1 MKCKKLLSGLIA
13 GAMTLSMV
21 NIAMAAENDCLAE
34 YKFPTSSGVWPFAT
48 FGNKVALS
56 NTEENTV
63 THTADGTGS
72 LVAVPTIS
80 EPSSLADSV
89 AYVDIS
95 KLGKGK
101 VYEAKAYVKLDSA
114 AEGAQIKFVPINS
127 HFNFLNSDSQH
138 TRAYYYAAKELKWAD
153 VTTEWQ
159 EITLKFVAQSD
170 VELIGFGFKGG
181 TANSTTYY
189 IDDITI
195 RELSVKEATEH
206 LKSYNSYTSAA
217 NRTVKTY
224 AQRYDKSN
232 TVKKQFSGLDIQ
244 KTKNVLAVG
253 DTVDLE
259 AYIQNSGAK
268 SASQLT
274 RTKLT
279 EYSKVS
285 AVSEDERIASYSDG
299 KITGNNV
306 GNTVITFSYTADDNT
321 TATQKLLV
329 TVHPGNDDIYTSD
342 NSDKLV
348 TVLDDDGDEAQYTLA
363 QIVADQAF
371 AQKVSVPANK
381 PAVISY
387 RQYWTGD
394 ISDIPSLSV
403 MLGNRELRIPDA
415 DGNGSVK
422 YPYDERNYDNKWT
435 APLEGLNQFNFGK
448 KIENSTGLCAGWN
461 NIDIVLSYPKYVQ
474 TAYPEEDVSQ
484 WVYVELYINGEKF
497 FIKDRD
503 WKIEN
508 SNLSLCFG
516 TPNQYGLSF
525 PGMLIDDVNI
535 VSMTAAPKILST
547 NITDNAVLSTLD
559 NITFNFSQS
568 VTLGEN
574 AFTLKKG
581 NEAVEIST
589 LRSKDG
595 YNVAI
600 QPIGG
605 FEPNSAYTLEID
617 STAVTSAGLE
627 LMTDKTSYSFTT
639 DSTYASDIIGNGYKL
654 VNSQY
659 DMIANGKYELLN
671 ATGEKNGSELV
682 ISPNTQTSESQK
694 EGYGLVKFVTD
705 DTFKTWDSAYAPD
718 AYIIEMGISKY
729 SIKEA
734 DGSAVTLADNFRI
747 DGETDSG
754 ASGIWSYVGAY
765 GSYNFGVSGYDR
777 DKNTASGGNS
787 TFDDNGNVKTKGWSI
802 DEKQPLQIRIVAK
815 INKDT
820 NTLTQTVY
828 AYKDGEL
835 IGEYTAENTALA
847 TINKSNGACGEILDG
862 KYISGIA
869 LNTNRLIGDDLLAG
883 STVTLDNV
891 NIFAVQTVAEE
902 EKDFAVENVTV
913 KDSDGSAV
921 TADSLAGKTV
931 TVSYTLKNNNKAEN
945 QSYITTA
952 AVYDSTNKLV
962 AVDVAKSG
970 MVAKGSTTDTI
981 TNTLDLTALSQDG
994 SYTLKL
1000 FVWDGFTAASPLTDV
1015 IYPAAN

>member
-21 NIAMAAENDCLAE
+21 NFAMAAENDYLAE

-63 THTADGTGS
+63 THTNDGTGS

-80 EPSSLADSV
+80 APTKLSESV
-89 AYVDIS
+89 AYVDVS
-95 KLGKGK
+95 QLGKGK
-101 VYEAKAYVKLDSA
+101 VYEAKAYVKLDSS
-114 AEGAQIKFVPINS
+114 AEDAQIKFLPIGNS
-127 HFNFLNSDSQH
+127 MTFDNSDATN
-138 TRAYYYAAKELKWAD
+138 TRAYYYAAKEIEWKN
-153 VTTEWQ
+153 VTTDWQ

-170 VELIGFGFKGG
+170 LNLIGFHFKGG
-181 TANSTTYY
+181 TAASTTYY

-195 RELSVKEATEH
+195 RELSAKEATEH
-206 LKSYNSYTSAA
+206 LKSYSSYTTVKGQ
-217 NRTVKTY
+217 TVKTY
-224 AQRYDKSN
+224 AERYDKTKTAAGRMINDN
-232 TVKKQFSGLDIQ
+232 TTFSGLDVQ
-244 KTKNVLAVG
+244 KTKNVLTVG
-253 DTVDLE
+253 EEATLE
-259 AYIQNSGAK
+259 AYIQNSDAA
-268 SASQLT
+268 SASELK

-279 EYSKVS
+279 EYSKITAVS
-285 AVSEDERIASYSDG
+285 ADEKIASYSDG
-299 KITGNNV
+299 KITANSV
-306 GNTVITFSYTADDNT
+306 GNTIITFTYTADDGK
-321 TATQKLLV
+321 TATQKLFV
-329 TVHPGNDDIYTSD
+329 TVHPGNDDMFTSE

-363 QIVADQAF
+363 QLGTHEAF
-371 AQKVSVPANK
+371 TEKVNVPANK

-387 RQYWTGD
+387 RQYWTGVID
-394 ISDIPSLSV
+394 DLNSLSV
-403 MLGNRELRIPDA
+403 QLGNREIMIPY
-415 DGNGSVK
+415 GGSISH
-422 YPYDERNYDNKWT
+422 PYQANTILT
-435 APLEGLNQFNFGK
+435 APASNQNNWGYVTRSGLRR
-448 KIENSTGLCAGWN
+448 GWN
-461 NIDIVLSYPKYVQ
+461 NFDIVLSYPKNVQ
-474 TAYPEEDVSQ
+474 SYYPDEDTSK
-484 WVYVELYINGEKF
+484 WMYVELYINGELFYAVCDK
-497 FIKDRD
+497 D
-503 WKIEN
+503 WKLETDT
-508 SNLSLCFG
+508 LTFCYG
-516 TPNQYGLSF
+516 QPGQYRAST
-525 PGMLIDDVNI
+525 PGMLIDDVKI
-535 VSMTAAPKILST
+535 VSMTATPKILST

-581 NEAVEIST
+581 DEAVEIST

-659 DMIANGKYELLN
+659 DMIASGRYELLN
-671 ATGEKNGSELV
+671 AAGAKNGSELV

-694 EGYGLVKFVTD
+694 EGYGLVSFATD

-718 AYIIEMGISKY
+718 AYIIEMGISKNSKKAENY
-729 SIKEA
+729 TA
-734 DGSAVTLADNFRI
+734 ALADNFRI

-754 ASGIWSYVGAY
+754 ESGIWSYIGNY
-765 GSYNFGVSGYDR
+765 GSYNFGVSGYDKTGTAVSDGNTVLD
-777 DKNTASGGNS
+777 DKGKP
-787 TFDDNGNVKTKGWSI
+787 VKGWTI
-802 DEKQPLQIRIVAK
+802 DDKSPIQIRILAQ
-815 INKDT
+815 INED

-828 AYKDGEL
+828 AYKNSEL
-835 IGEYTAENTALA
+835 IGEYTAENTVLA
-847 TINKSNGACGEILDG
+847 TINKSNGKCSKILDG
-862 KYISGIA
+862 KYISGFV
-869 LNTNRLIGDDLLAG
+869 LHTNNLIGNVLLDG

-970 MVAKGSTTDTI
+970 MVAKGSMTDTI
-981 TNTLDLTALSQDG
+981 TNTLDLTALSKDG

-1000 FVWDGFTAASPLTDV
+1000 FVWDGFTAALPLTDV

>member
-13 GAMTLSMV
+13 GAVTLSMV
-21 NIAMAAENDCLAE
+21 NFAMAAENDYLAE

-80 EPSSLADSV
+80 APTKLSDSV
-89 AYVDIS
+89 AYVDVS

-114 AEGAQIKFVPINS
+114 AEDAQIKFLPIGNS
-127 HFNFLNSDSQH
+127 MTFDNSDSTN
-138 TRAYYYAAKELKWAD
+138 TRAYYYAAKEIKWKN
-153 VTTEWQ
+153 VTTDWQ

-170 VELIGFGFKGG
+170 LNLIGFHFKGG
-181 TANSTTYY
+181 TAESTTYY

-195 RELSVKEATEH
+195 RELSAKEATEH
-206 LKSYNSYTSAA
+206 LKSYSSYTTAKGQ
-217 NRTVKTY
+217 TVTTY
-224 AQRYDKSN
+224 AQRYDKTKTAAGRMIN
-232 TVKKQFSGLDIQ
+232 DKTTFSGLDVQ
-244 KTKNVLAVG
+244 KTKNVLTVG
-253 DTVDLE
+253 EEATLE
-259 AYIQNSGAK
+259 AYIQNAD
-268 SASQLT
+268 AATANDLI

-279 EYSKVS
+279 EYSKITAVS
-285 AVSEDERIASYSDG
+285 ADEKIASYSDG
-299 KITGNNV
+299 KITANSV
-306 GNTVITFSYTADDNT
+306 GNTIITFTYTADDGK
-321 TATQKLLV
+321 TATQKLFV
-329 TVHPGNDDIYTSD
+329 TVHPGNDDMFTSE

-363 QIVADQAF
+363 QLATHEAF
-371 AQKVSVPANK
+371 TEKVNVPANK

-387 RQYWTGD
+387 RQYWTGVT
-394 ISDIPSLSV
+394 SDLESLSV
-403 MLGNRELRIPDA
+403 QLGNRELIIPYSERI
-415 DGNGSVK
+415 S
-422 YPYDERNYDNKWT
+422 YPYQANTILT
-435 APLEGLNQFNFGK
+435 APDGSQYNYGYVTK
-448 KIENSTGLCAGWN
+448 SGLCRGWN
-461 NIDIVLSYPKYVQ
+461 NFDIVLSYPKNVQ
-474 TAYPEEDVSQ
+474 SYYPDEDTSK
-484 WVYVELYINGEKF
+484 WMYVELYINGELFYTVRDK
-497 FIKDRD
+497 D
-503 WKIEN
+503 WKLETDK
-508 SNLSLCFG
+508 LTFC
-516 TPNQYGLSF
+516 YGQPGPYRASF
-525 PGMLIDDVNI
+525 PGTLIDDVNI
-535 VSMTAAPKILST
+535 VSMTAAPKIVST
-547 NITDNAVLSTLD
+547 NITDNAKLSTLD

-581 NEAVEIST
+581 VEAVEIST

-682 ISPNTQTSESQK
+682 ISPAEQTSTAQK
-694 EGYGLVKFVTD
+694 EGYGLVSFATD

-718 AYIIEMGISKY
+718 AYIIEMGISKNSKKAENY
-729 SIKEA
+729 TA
-734 DGSAVTLADNFRI
+734 ALADNFRI

-754 ASGIWSYVGAY
+754 ESGIWSYIGNY
-765 GSYNFGVSGYDR
+765 GSYNFGVSGYDKTGTAVSDGNTVLD
-777 DKNTASGGNS
+777 DKGKP
-787 TFDDNGNVKTKGWSI
+787 VKGWTI
-802 DEKQPLQIRIVAK
+802 DEKSPIQIRILAQ
-815 INKDT
+815 INED

-828 AYKDGEL
+828 VYKVGEP
-835 IGEYTAENTALA
+835 IGQYTAENTVLA
-847 TINKSNGACGEILDG
+847 TINKSNGECSKILDG
-862 KYISGIA
+862 KYISGFV
-869 LNTNRLIGDDLLAG
+869 LHTDKLIGDVLLDG

-902 EKDFAVENVTV
+902 KKDFAVENVTV
-913 KDSDGSAV
+913 KDSAGSAV
-921 TADSLAGKTV
+921 TADSLAGKNV
-931 TVSYTLKNNNKAEN
+931 TVSYTLKNNNKADN
-945 QSYITTA
+945 QSYITTV

-962 AVDVAKSG
+962 AVDVAQSG
-970 MVAKGSTTDTI
+970 TVAKGSTTDTI
-981 TNTLDLTALSQDG
+981 TNTLDLTALSKDG

-1000 FVWDGFTAASPLTDV
+1000 FVWDGFTAALPLTDV

>member
-21 NIAMAAENDCLAE
+21 NFAMAAEINYLAE
-34 YKFPTSSGVWPFAT
+34 YTFPKSFGVEPFKT
-48 FGNKVALS
+48 FGDKVALS

-63 THTADGTGS
+63 THTVDGTGS

-80 EPSSLADSV
+80 APTKLSESV
-89 AYVDIS
+89 AYVDVS

-101 VYEAKAYVKLDSA
+101 VYEAKAYVKLDSS
-114 AEGAQIKFVPINS
+114 AEDAQIKFLPIGNS
-127 HFNFLNSDSQH
+127 MTFDNSDATN
-138 TRAYYYAAKELKWAD
+138 TRAYYYAAKEIEWKN
-153 VTTEWQ
+153 VTTDWQ

-170 VELIGFGFKGG
+170 LNLIGFHFKGG

-195 RELSVKEATEH
+195 RELSAGEATEH
-206 LKSYNSYTSAA
+206 LKSYSSYITAKGQ
-217 NRTVKTY
+217 TVTTY
-224 AQRYDKSN
+224 AQRYDKTKTAAGRMINDN
-232 TVKKQFSGLDIQ
+232 TTFSGLDVQ
-244 KTKNVLAVG
+244 KTKNVLTVG
-253 DTVDLE
+253 EEAALE
-259 AYIQNSGAK
+259 AYIQNSDAA
-268 SASQLT
+268 SASELT
-274 RTKLT
+274 RAKLT
-279 EYSKVS
+279 KYSKITAVS
-285 AVSEDERIASYSDG
+285 ADEKIASYSDG
-299 KITGNNV
+299 KITANSV
-306 GNTVITFSYTADDNT
+306 GNTIITFTYTSDDST
-321 TATQKLLV
+321 TATQKLFV
-329 TVHPGNDDIYTSD
+329 TVHPGNDDMFTSE

-363 QIVADQAF
+363 QLGTHEAF
-371 AQKVSVPANK
+371 TEKVNVPANK

-387 RQYWTGD
+387 RQYWTGVID
-394 ISDIPSLSV
+394 DLNSLSV
-403 MLGNRELRIPDA
+403 QLGNREIMIPY
-415 DGNGSVK
+415 GGSISH
-422 YPYDERNYDNKWT
+422 PYDANTNLT
-435 APLEGLNQFNFGK
+435 APASTSNNWGYVTKSGLRR
-448 KIENSTGLCAGWN
+448 GWN
-461 NIDIVLSYPKYVQ
+461 NFDIVLSYPKYVQ
-474 TAYPEEDVSQ
+474 SLYPTETASK
-484 WVYVELYINGEKF
+484 WMYVELYINGELFYTVRDK
-497 FIKDRD
+497 D
-503 WKIEN
+503 WKLETDT
-508 SNLSLCFG
+508 LTFCYG
-516 TPNQYGLSF
+516 QPGPNRAST
-525 PGMLIDDVNI
+525 PGMLIDDVKI
-535 VSMTAAPKILST
+535 VSMTAAPKIVST
-547 NITDNAVLSTLD
+547 NISDNAVLSTLD

-568 VTLGEN
+568 VTLGKN

-581 NEAVEIST
+581 VEAVEIST
-589 LRSKDG
+589 LRPKDG

-617 STAVTSAGLE
+617 STAVTSAGLK
-627 LMTDKTSYSFTT
+627 LKTDKTSYSFTT

-659 DMIANGKYELLN
+659 DMIASGRYELLN
-671 ATGEKNGSELV
+671 AAGAKNGSELV

-694 EGYGLVKFVTD
+694 EGYGLVNFVTD

-718 AYIIEMGISKY
+718 AYIIEMEIAKN
-729 SIKEA
+729 SIKA
-734 DGSAVTLADNFRI
+734 DGSTVTLADNFRI

-765 GSYNFGVSGYDR
+765 SSYNFGVSGYDR

-787 TFDDNGNVKTKGWSI
+787 TFDDKGNVKTKGWSI
-802 DEKQPLQIRIVAK
+802 DDKQPLQIRIVAK

-828 AYKDGEL
+828 AYKDGVL
-835 IGEYTAENTALA
+835 IGEYTADNTALA
-847 TINKSNGACGEILDG
+847 TINKTNGECGEILDG

-869 LNTNRLIGDDLLAG
+869 LNTNRLIGDDLLPE
-883 STVTLDNV
+883 STVTMDNV

-921 TADSLAGKTV
+921 TAGNIAGKTIA
-931 TVSYTLKNNNKAEN
+931 VSYTLKNNNKAEN
-945 QSYITTA
+945 QSYVTTA

-970 MVAKGSTTDTI
+970 TVAKGSTTDTI
-981 TNTLDLTALSQDG
+981 TNTLDLTALSKDG

-1000 FVWDGFTAASPLTDV
+1000 FVWDGFTAALPLTDV